1 MRRSDGGRLRLRM
14 NRAELFVTHAADSFC
29 HLQTVGR
36 SSGRP
41 RTIEIWFATDG
52 ESLYMLAGGRERAH
66 WVRNLRVEPR
76 VRIRIGGRTI
86 DGRAR
91 VIEGEPGEAQA
102 RRLLAAKY
110 QGWTEGAPLSA
121 WAAGSL
127 PVEIVP
133 DACRDGN
140 GPTRPGGQ

>member
-1 MRRSDGGRLRLRM
+1 MRGCGGRRLRLR
-14 NRAELFVTHAADSFC
+14 VTAVDLLAAHAGDAVC
-29 HLQTVGR
+29 HLQTTGR

-52 ESLYMLAGGRERAH
+52 ERVYLLSGGRHRAQ
-66 WVRNLRVEPR
+66 WVRNLVADPR
-76 VRIRIGGRTI
+76 VRVRIGGRTL

-91 VIEGEPGEAQA
+91 VIEGEEREPLA

-110 QGWTEGAPLSA
+110 QGWSEGRPLGG

-127 PVEIVP
+127 PVEIEL
-133 DACRDGN
+133 G
-140 GPTRPGGQ
+140 

>member
-1 MRRSDGGRLRLRM
+1 MIPSDLLV
-14 NRAELFVTHAADSFC
+14 AHADDAVL
-29 HLQTVGR
+29 HLQTIGR

-52 ESLYMLAGGRERAH
+52 TRIYLLAGGRERAH

-76 VRIRIGGRTI
+76 VRLRIGGRTI
-86 DGRAR
+86 DGTAR
-91 VIEGEPGEAQA
+91 VIEGEPTEMSA

-110 QGWTEGAPLSA
+110 QGWTDGAPLSA

-127 PVEIVP
+127 PVEVLP
-133 DACRDGN
+133 AE
-140 GPTRPGGQ
+140 

>member
-1 MRRSDGGRLRLRM
+1 MSASDTL
-14 NRAELFVTHAADSFC
+14 AAHAADAVC
-29 HLQTVGR
+29 HLQTIGR
-36 SSGRP
+36 TSGRP
-41 RTIEIWFATDG
+41 RTIEIWFAIDG
-52 ESLYMLAGGRERAH
+52 ERIYLLAGGRDRAH

-86 DGRAR
+86 DGHAR
-91 VIEGEPGEAQA
+91 LIDGEAGEMMA

-121 WAAGSL
+121 WAASAL

-133 DACRDGN
+133 A
-140 GPTRPGGQ
+140 